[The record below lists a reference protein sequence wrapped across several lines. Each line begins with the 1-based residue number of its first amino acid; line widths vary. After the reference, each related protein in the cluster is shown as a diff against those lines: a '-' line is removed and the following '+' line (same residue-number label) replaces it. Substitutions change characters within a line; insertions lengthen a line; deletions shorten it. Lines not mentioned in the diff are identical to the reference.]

1 MLQALLPVGQCMLPI
16 FDKYGEISQ
25 YIIIRVWILVEE
37 EKILKSFCYSL
48 SVYSELI
55 INSTYIYNLVRN
67 EEWQFTFHI

>member
-1 MLQALLPVGQCMLPI
+1 MLPI

-25 YIIIRVWILVEE
+25 YVIIRVWISVEE
-37 EKILKSFCYSL
+37 KKIKKSFCYNL

-67 EEWQFTFHI
+67 EE

>member
-1 MLQALLPVGQCMLPI
+1 MLPI

-67 EEWQFTFHI
+67 EE

>member
-16 FDKYGEISQ
+16 FDTYGEISQ

>member
-1 MLQALLPVGQCMLPI
+1 MLPI